1 MPPGVAHVSSDTE
14 GLLRVTSKS
23 FFGMFG
29 LDAEQRADHL
39 YRRGQLAKAAELF
52 YKAGQHGQA
61 AAVYAEDGNFDRAV
75 AIFREANQP
84 RQAAELLMRQGQ
96 RRDAIPLFEEAGA
109 YRQAAE
115 VCLALHQHVRAARVF
130 EKADL
135 FHDAAESF
143 AKAGEVE
150 QALAAW
156 ERESE
161 QLKRQGQ
168 AEGDQVVSA
177 RLRELDLH
185 RADILAR
192 FGRPAEAA
200 SILMALD
207 RPRRAAPLF
216 ERAGAFAEAARAH
229 LAAGQLANAKALVE
243 REDAVEGSQA
253 ISKDLRLEI
262 LLSCGQDAEAG
273 VLLETLGRFEEAAA
287 AFEDAME
294 WGKAAQLW
302 EKAELMER
310 AAELYFRV
318 ERYEESGRCFARA
331 NEHDKAGKAF
341 ALVGNHQAAGDAYL
355 AADAYLQAG
364 EHYLKAGDRIAAQD
378 ALQQVASNDTEY
390 ARACLLLIPLLLDQ
404 GLAEGAKH
412 RLASLEQ
419 TASVDLISAASRFY
433 WHGRVQEE
441 IGDLSGA
448 EVAYQKVLSERT
460 GFRDT
465 QRRLGRLRDRLT
477 PASVETPPAQGT
489 ETTAV
494 LIETG
499 VVTSTPV
506 VTRPKRD
513 EASASRGGGD
523 TQAVASEVSSKA
535 AASTVVPEPAPTPPP
550 ETEVMDTAASR
561 LVQDL
566 ESVVAGLPFE
576 VERWQ
581 DPWWPGSAVIDVRSY
596 RSKSPG
602 LLLAFPLDVLGDPA
616 ALFRREAARIQA
628 LDHPSIL
635 TLEEDVLTEDH
646 GVLLYESFAGRPL
659 AHHLRGPWRPL
670 PTSALNLLVQV
681 CEGVAAAHQ
690 LGVGH
695 EWLSPK
701 TVLIDDDEHVRL
713 AGFGLRHLLPT
724 DDATAAA
731 YLPPELQDGLLAGPA
746 GDIYSF
752 GLLGVELLGALL
764 PADWTSADTISTKTV
779 QWPDGLKDVVPESIR
794 DALLRCLARNP
805 LERPSAEGLKST
817 LSVLGLVPGQVLQ
830 ARYEILGE
838 LGRGGMSRVYR
849 AHDKMMDEQVAIKT
863 VLSPV
868 LGHVPE
874 EKRLLREVRICRKIS
889 HPNVVR
895 VHDLGNFPGG
905 VFVTMELL
913 DGEGLD
919 VLIRREAPLPLVR
932 VRDIIRQVAK
942 ALGEAHRVDVVHRDL
957 KPANVILVG
966 DRVKVLDFGI
976 ARMGEAQVRMTQTGE
991 VVGSPLY
998 MSPEQIQGKAL
1009 DGTCDLYALGVITY
1023 TLLAG
1028 REPFVGDT
1036 PTAVV
1041 YQHLRD
1047 APPDILRFH
1056 ADLPKPWVAFL
1067 DRLLAKK
1074 SRDRFADAATTV
1086 TAIDALPT

>member
-1 MPPGVAHVSSDTE
+1 M
-14 GLLRVTSKS
+14 TSKS

-29 LDAEQRADHL
+29 FDAEQRADQL
-39 YRRGQLAKAAELF
+39 YRRGNLAKAAELF
-52 YKAGQHGQA
+52 HKAGQHGQA
-61 AAVYAEDGNFDRAV
+61 AAVYAENGDIDQAV
-75 AIFREANQP
+75 AIFRASKQP

-96 RRDAIPLFEEAGA
+96 RREAVALFEEAGA

-115 VCLALHQHVRAARVF
+115 ICTALRQHVRAARLF

-143 AKAGEVE
+143 AKGGEVE

-156 ERESE
+156 ERESK
-161 QLKRQGQ
+161 QLKRQGE
-168 AEGDQVVSA
+168 AEGGQVVSA

-192 FGRPAEAA
+192 FGRHAEAA
-200 SILMALD
+200 SILMSLD

-216 ERAGAFAEAARAH
+216 ERAGAFADAARAY
-229 LAAGQLANAKALVE
+229 LAAGQLANARALVE
-243 REDAVEGSQA
+243 REEATEDSPA
-253 ISKDLRLEI
+253 IDQELRLEI

-273 VLLETLGRFEEAAA
+273 VLLEVLGRYEEAAT

-294 WGKAAQLW
+294 WGKAARLW

-318 ERYEESGRCFARA
+318 ERYEEAGQCFAQA
-331 NEHDKAGKAF
+331 NEHEKAGKAF
-341 ALVGNHQAAGDAYL
+341 SLVGNDRAAGDAYL
-355 AADAYLQAG
+355 AADAHLLAG

-378 ALQQVASNDTEY
+378 ALQQVAAADTEY

-412 RLASLEQ
+412 RLDRLEQ
-419 TASVDLISAASRFY
+419 TASADLISAASRFY
-433 WHGRVQEE
+433 WRGRVQEE
-441 IGDLSGA
+441 VGDLTSA

-465 QRRLGRLRDRLT
+465 RRRLGRLRERLT
-477 PASVETPPAQGT
+477 PSSSRPQVADSGRVARGNGAAAVRSGSQSLGKPASAPSASETQPVGSSAPAKPAVAPLAETSTKATPATAETLDSGT
-489 ETTAV
+489 TRLVAELEAV
-494 LIETG
+494 LAE
-499 VVTSTPV
+499 
-506 VTRPKRD
+506 
-513 EASASRGGGD
+513 
-523 TQAVASEVSSKA
+523 
-535 AASTVVPEPAPTPPP
+535 
-550 ETEVMDTAASR
+550 
-561 LVQDL
+561 
-566 ESVVAGLPFE
+566 LPFE
-576 VERWQ
+576 VERRL
-581 DPWWPGSAVIDVRSY
+581 DPWWPGSALLDVRSY

-616 ALFRREAARIQA
+616 ALFRREAARMQA

-635 TLEEDVLTEDH
+635 TLEEVILTEDH

-659 AHHLRGPWRPL
+659 AQQMRGPWRPL
-670 PTSALNLLVQV
+670 PASALNLLVQV
-681 CEGVAAAHQ
+681 CGGIAAAHQ
-690 LGVGH
+690 LGVAH
-695 EWLSPK
+695 EWLSPN

-713 AGFGLRHLLPT
+713 VGFGLRHLLPT
-724 DDATAAA
+724 DDPTSAA
-731 YLPPELQDGLLAGPA
+731 YLAPELQDGLLAGPA
-746 GDIYSF
+746 GDIFSF

-764 PADWTSADTISTKTV
+764 PADWTSSDTIVAQDV
-779 QWPDGLKDVVPESIR
+779 QWPDGIDGVVPESIR

-805 LERPSAEGLKST
+805 LDRPSAEGLKST
-817 LSVLGLVPGQVLQ
+817 LSVLGLVSGQVLQ

-849 AHDKMMDEQVAIKT
+849 AYDKMMGEEVAIKT

-868 LGHVPE
+868 LGHIPE

-895 VHDLGNFPGG
+895 VHDMGNFPGG

-919 VLIRREAPLPLVR
+919 VLIRREAPLPLRR
-932 VRDIIRQVAK
+932 VRSIIRQVAE
-942 ALGEAHRVDVVHRDL
+942 ALGEAHRVEVIHRDL
-957 KPANVILVG
+957 KPANIILMG
-966 DRVKVLDFGI
+966 ERVKVLDFGI
-976 ARMGEAQVRMTQTGE
+976 ARMGEGQVRMTLTGE

-998 MSPEQIQGKAL
+998 MAPEQIQGKAL
-1009 DGTCDLYALGVITY
+1009 DGRCDLYALGVITY

-1028 REPFVGDT
+1028 REPFVGET

-1047 APPDILRFH
+1047 APPDIRRFH
-1056 ADLPKPWVAFL
+1056 SDLPAPWIAFL
-1067 DRLLAKK
+1067 ACLLAKDPK
-1074 SRDRFADAATTV
+1074 ERYPDTSATV
-1086 TAIDALPT
+1086 AAIDRLPP